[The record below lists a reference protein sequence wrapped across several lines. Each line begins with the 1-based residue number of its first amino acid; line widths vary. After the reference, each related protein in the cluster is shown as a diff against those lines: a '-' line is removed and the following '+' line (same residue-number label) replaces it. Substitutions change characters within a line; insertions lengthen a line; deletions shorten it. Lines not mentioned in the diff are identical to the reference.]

1 MKSLPWAGWKR
12 SAMRR
17 GGNRIVSFASDWLRR
32 PQSTGARKALFQA
45 HLWAGLLLGF
55 YVAVVCA
62 SGSSVV
68 FRNDIYRILSD
79 KLRVVPNG
87 QPLSREQLTGVL
99 QRAHPG
105 YELDEVKP
113 GRDGQEAS
121 EVTMSQVATLEVTRS
136 RRDRRLQRLVN
147 PYTGEDR
154 GPAISPWFRLF
165 EWLSNVHGSLLLGPS
180 GMTANAIGGGLVACF
195 CLTGIAIWWP
205 GVGRWRRG
213 LTIDRGLGWKRM
225 IRDLHGAVGI
235 WVFGFLFMWGM
246 TGFSFVF
253 PQPFR
258 ATVTLF
264 ASPNPSVALNTQGPS
279 EQDSSIPRRPPLT
292 PSGKVLHI
300 LSLAHYGNFAGWP
313 LKALWALLGLAPA
326 GLYFSALLTWWNR
339 VVSPAMRPR
348 DERIEMIPEPMR
360 GMQV

>member
-1 MKSLPWAGWKR
+1 
-12 SAMRR
+12 
-17 GGNRIVSFASDWLRR
+17 V
-32 PQSTGARKALFQA
+32 FQT
-45 HLWAGLLLGF
+45 HLWAGLSLGIYF
-55 YVAVVCA
+55 AVVCA
-62 SGSSVV
+62 SGSTVV
-68 FRNDIYRILSD
+68 FRNDIYKVLSD

-87 QPLSREQLTGVL
+87 RSLSREQLTEVL

-105 YELDEVKP
+105 YELREVKP

-121 EVTMSQVATLEVTRS
+121 EVTMSEATTS
-136 RRDRRLQRLVN
+136 RQGRRLQRLVN

-154 GPAISPWFRLF
+154 GPAVSPWFRLF

-180 GMTANAIGGGLVACF
+180 GMTANAIGGGLVACL

-213 LTIDRGLGWKRM
+213 LAVQRGLGWKRG

-235 WVFGFLFMWGM
+235 WVFAFLVMWGT

-258 ATVTLF
+258 TAVNF
-264 ASPNPSVALNTQGPS
+264 FVSPSPPVALPAQG
-279 EQDSSIPRRPPLT
+279 SSIPRPLALT
-292 PSGKVLHI
+292 PAGKVLHI

-313 LKALWALLGLAPA
+313 VKVLWVLLGLAPA
-326 GLYFSALLTWWNR
+326 VLYFSALLMWWNR
-339 VVSPAMRPR
+339 VVYPAMRR
-348 DERIEMIPEPMR
+348 SARRMEIIPEPLGR
-360 GMQV
+360 MQVLVSPDAGEPQGRNGSA